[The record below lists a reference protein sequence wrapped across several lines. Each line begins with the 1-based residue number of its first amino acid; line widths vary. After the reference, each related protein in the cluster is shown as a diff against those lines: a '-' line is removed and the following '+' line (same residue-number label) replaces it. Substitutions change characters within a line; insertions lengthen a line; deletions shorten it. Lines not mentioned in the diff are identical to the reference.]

1 MKGSAVAECIHGL
14 EAGLCDQCFPKSAP
28 VLEIVTAAGQRN
40 ARAKA
45 AVTRRAASA
54 ATKTVESV
62 GDQRIYHLTHIRNL
76 ASILASGAILADGN
90 DSWATDPLVNL
101 SSAENR
107 DSRRST
113 AVSGLG
119 SSKVAEFVPFFLV
132 PNSTMWEDIRSDS
145 LDPRLS
151 AHSHGVIAADF
162 VVLVST
168 LKNAAEHTEDGAIV
182 VTDGDAAHV
191 LTRFAASTE
200 SSERM
205 LRRLRAEDNAETIVE
220 AELLVKHS
228 LPFELVTLIG
238 VANDRVRDEVRSLLK
253 SSSHSTK
260 VSVYPPWFQKPG
272 S

>member
-1 MKGSAVAECIHGL
+1 MAECIHGL
-14 EAGLCDQCFPKSAP
+14 EAGLCDQCFPKAVP

-45 AVTRRAASA
+45 AVSRRAASA
-54 ATKTVESV
+54 ASKTVESV

-76 ASILASGAILADGN
+76 AGILASGAILADAN
-90 DSWATDPLVNL
+90 DSWTTDPPVNL
-101 SSAENR
+101 SSSETR
-107 DSRRST
+107 QSRRAT

-119 SSKVAEFVPFFLV
+119 SANVAEFVPFFLV
-132 PNSTMWEDIRSDS
+132 ANSTMWEDIRSDS
-145 LDPRLS
+145 PDPRLS
-151 AHSHGVIAADF
+151 SNARGVIAANF
-162 VVLVST
+162 VLLVST
-168 LKNAAEHTEDGAIV
+168 VKNAAEQTQDGAIV

-205 LRRLRAEDNAETIVE
+205 LRRLRADDNAETIVE

-238 VANDRVRDEVRSLLK
+238 VANDRVRDEVRGMLK
-253 SSSHSTK
+253 SSAHSPK
-260 VSVYPPWFQKPG
+260 VSVYPPWFQKPEA
-272 S
+272 